1 MSVARALARAFTGAL
16 LALPLAC
23 LQIGSSIETNHTEL
37 IVAGMALECP
47 VGSEGCP
54 CTAGGGCDPGL
65 TCVSGICSYGDGDYG
80 SVVYEFEDDIAVE
93 YAREAPPAP
102 APTKEY
108 RQVSRKAGRA
118 DRPQKRRDKL
128 GKSTATSGAAAPEA
142 APVGVEIVD
151 VAGNQGPGDPAV
163 STELENLGR
172 QVIYTATLQV
182 AVFDRD
188 AAIALA
194 ESLPERWGGW
204 IDSRYDYQITLRVPA
219 ERLFEAIELIAELGV
234 VLGKTL
240 QADDVTAEYVDL
252 ESRIRVLEEIV
263 AHLEMLLKQATTV
276 EQALKI
282 RLELDRMRIEL
293 EAARARMRQLSE
305 LIDFSTLT
313 LYFSERGPDALPSS
327 NDPFPWVDKLGV
339 EITEYR

>member
-1 MSVARALARAFTGAL
+1 LRPGSIPASRLEHVSPVGAARRRLVAALRRSQTSSSRPSAAARAPARAQARQGREILRSRLLAAGPHLRRVTYSGMSVARALARAFTGAL

-47 VGSEGCP
+47 VGPEGCP

-142 APVGVEIVD
+142 APVGVQIVD

-172 QVIYTATLQV
+172 QVIYTATLQA

-240 QADDVTAEYVDL
+240 QADDV
-252 ESRIRVLEEIV
+252 
-263 AHLEMLLKQATTV
+263 
-276 EQALKI
+276 
-282 RLELDRMRIEL
+282 
-293 EAARARMRQLSE
+293 
-305 LIDFSTLT
+305 
-313 LYFSERGPDALPSS
+313 
-327 NDPFPWVDKLGV
+327 
-339 EITEYR
+339 